1 MKTDDPRSLFAA
13 LPAVDR
19 LLNDEAAGPLTSE
32 FGRPAVTDAIRR
44 TLSGL
49 RETLKLGAVVDVSA
63 AAVLAQAA
71 CLLPPRGWSWP

>member
-49 RETLKLGAVVDVSA
+49 RETLKQGAVVDVHESRNSSRFA
-63 AAVLAQAA
+63 DRAH
-71 CLLPPRGWSWP
+71 RR